1 MEVEIVVALITSTIA
16 AFGSIECA
24 LIATRNGKKAEDAAR
39 STEAYRRDREEIDVA
54 KWKVLKATMEGVTV
68 LLRQAKGERLN
79 GNVEAA
85 LDGIEEAEQSLDE
98 VQAKLLAKMR

>member
-1 MEVEIVVALITSTIA
+1 MEVEIIAAIVTSTVA
-16 AFGSIECA
+16 AAASITCA
-24 LIATRNGKKAEDAAR
+24 WLANRNGRRAEEAAR
-39 STEAYRRDREEIDVA
+39 ITEAYRKDREALDVA

-98 VQAKLLAKMR
+98 VQAKLLARMR